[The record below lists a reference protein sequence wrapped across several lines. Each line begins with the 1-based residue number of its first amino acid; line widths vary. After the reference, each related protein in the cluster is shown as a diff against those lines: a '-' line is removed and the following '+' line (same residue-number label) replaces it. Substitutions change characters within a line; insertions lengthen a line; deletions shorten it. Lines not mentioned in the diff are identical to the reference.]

1 MQCILLQPT
10 VQKYASMYVCTRRL
24 HENLQKNETKIL
36 IVLKK
41 ACCHFPQ
48 KYLPCLSCVWK
59 KCVFKVKNVSLVS
72 LHLFYYL
79 SDILLLLWFHPY
91 YMKYYSIKCW
101 KYLRKNFPV
110 VYFEEKRDCSENEY
124 PIMFVALLILLYH
137 YYNTYISKSSELFQY
152 SFIYR
157 LSESC
162 FKWHTFEFF
171 RALFW
176 LKMSKVLGSFS

>member
-1 MQCILLQPT
+1 LQCILLQPT
-10 VQKYASMYVCTRRL
+10 VQKYASMYVCTRRW
-24 HENLQKNETKIL
+24 EPSKKWNKNSDCFEKSLLPFPTK
-36 IVLKK
+36 
-41 ACCHFPQ
+41 

-124 PIMFVALLILLYH
+124 PIMFVALLILL
-137 YYNTYISKSSELFQY
+137 
-152 SFIYR
+152 
-157 LSESC
+157 LS
-162 FKWHTFEFF
+162 
-171 RALFW
+171 L
-176 LKMSKVLGSFS
+176 L

>member
-1 MQCILLQPT
+1 MHTVTTDSAKLCFNECMHKKVTWEPSKKWNKNSDCFEKSLLPFPT
-10 VQKYASMYVCTRRL
+10 K
-24 HENLQKNETKIL
+24 
-36 IVLKK
+36 
-41 ACCHFPQ
+41 

-176 LKMSKVLGSFS
+176 LDMSKVSSSFC

>member
-1 MQCILLQPT
+1 MK
-10 VQKYASMYVCTRRL
+10 QKL
-24 HENLQKNETKIL
+24 WLFW
-36 IVLKK
+36 KK
-41 ACCHFPQ
+41 LVAISHK

-124 PIMFVALLILLYH
+124 PIMFVALLIFLH

-152 SFIYR
+152 SFIHR
-157 LSESC
+157 LSESY

-171 RALFW
+171 RAPFLVGNVKSFGFFL
-176 LKMSKVLGSFS
+176 LKFCCIRPRHFFGSVCIHR

>member
-10 VQKYASMYVCTRRL
+10 VQIYASMYVCTRRW
-24 HENLQKNETKIL
+24 EPSKIMKQKFWL
-36 IVLKK
+36 FWKK
-41 ACCHFPQ
+41 LVAISHK

-124 PIMFVALLILLYH
+124 PIMFVALLILL
-137 YYNTYISKSSELFQY
+137 
-152 SFIYR
+152 
-157 LSESC
+157 LSI
-162 FKWHTFEFF
+162 
-171 RALFW
+171 L
-176 LKMSKVLGSFS
+176 

>member
-1 MQCILLQPT
+1 M
-10 VQKYASMYVCTRRL
+10 
-24 HENLQKNETKIL
+24 ND
-36 IVLKK
+36 
-41 ACCHFPQ
+41 
-48 KYLPCLSCVWK
+48 LSCVWK

-171 RALFW
+171 RALFR
-176 LKMSKVLGSFS
+176 LETSKVLGSFC

>member
-1 MQCILLQPT
+1 MHT
-10 VQKYASMYVCTRRL
+10 VTTDSA
-24 HENLQKNETKIL
+24 KICFNICMHMKVSWEPSKMKEKFWL
-36 IVLKK
+36 FWKK
-41 ACCHFPQ
+41 LVAISH
-48 KYLPCLSCVWK
+48 KKIYLPCLSCVWK

-124 PIMFVALLILLYH
+124 PIMFVALLILLYQ
-137 YYNTYISKSSELFQY
+137 YYNTYISKSSEYVPAFFYLLF
-152 SFIYR
+152 
-157 LSESC
+157 EW
-162 FKWHTFEFF
+162 K
-171 RALFW
+171 LF
-176 LKMSKVLGSFS
+176 